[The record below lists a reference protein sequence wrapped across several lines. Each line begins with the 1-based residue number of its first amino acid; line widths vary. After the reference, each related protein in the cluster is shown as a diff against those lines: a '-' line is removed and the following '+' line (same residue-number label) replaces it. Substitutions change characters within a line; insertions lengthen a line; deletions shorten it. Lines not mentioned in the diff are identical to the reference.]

1 MPGFSEY
8 VARLLSLLEP
18 RLREIFA
25 LQFVFTNFTLAFP
38 FVYKRMTNK
47 IQLYEN

>member
-25 LQFVFTNFTLAFP
+25 LQLVFTNFTLAFP
-38 FVYKRMTNK
+38 LVYKRMTNK